1 MEKNKNQSDFIEEG
15 KSIQGTL
22 EGHPACQKIFE
33 LLPVI
38 VIATNNAGYIHFV
51 SPKIYDWLGYRAE
64 EIMGKHFSELIC
76 LSEKNKRLI
85 EDKILEGRRSK
96 ESVYYE
102 IVLKSL
108 SGDIIYCAV
117 QSAPLLDSKGSHIGA
132 IAVFSNITKLKQ
144 VQRGL
149 QEKSAAIEYSID
161 AMAIA
166 DLNRNL
172 KYINPAFLQMW
183 GYEDVNEVLGRSA
196 IDFWKSK
203 ERASAIVR
211 SIMRDGG
218 WSGELVAQRKD
229 GTLFDVKVSTSLI
242 KRENGEPLS
251 VMASFMDITEQK
263 RLDIAKSEFIATASH
278 QLRNPLASINWYA
291 EMLSAIPDSSKNKK
305 VKRYSTEIHNST
317 IRLISLVNALLN
329 TSRIELGT
337 FSTSVRRFDLV
348 ELIEDILKIFSSQ
361 IKNKRI
367 AVSKNFSKIS
377 FYIKSDSM
385 QLRIILQNLM
395 SNAVK
400 YSNKNGSLKISL
412 EEKGEEILFKIFNT
426 GYGIPKAQQS
436 RIFTK
441 FFRASN
447 ILDKEKDGT
456 GLGLYIAKSL
466 IDNLKGKIRL
476 ESEEDKGATFF
487 LALPNNLDKEIKGT
501 GELIIN

>member
-1 MEKNKNQSDFIEEG
+1 MKKNINQANFIGVE

-33 LLPVI
+33 LLPVV
-38 VIATNNAGYIHFV
+38 VIAITNAGYIHFV
-51 SPKIYDWLGYRAE
+51 SPKIYDWLGYKSK

-76 LSEKNKRLI
+76 LSEKNKCLI
-85 EDKILEGRRSK
+85 KDKILEGQRSK
-96 ESVYYE
+96 ESIYYE
-102 IVLKSL
+102 IALKSL
-108 SGDIIYCAV
+108 SGDTMYCSV
-117 QSAPLLDSKGSHIGA
+117 QSAPLLNSEGSHIGA
-132 IAVFSNITKLKQ
+132 VAVFSNITKLKQ
-144 VQRGL
+144 AQRGL
-149 QEKSAAIEYSID
+149 KEKSAAIEYSID

-166 DLNRNL
+166 DLNQNL
-172 KYINPAFLQMW
+172 KYVNPAFLQIW

-229 GTLFDVKVSTSLI
+229 GTLFNVKVSTSLI
-242 KRENGEPLS
+242 KRENEEPLS
-251 VMASFMDITEQK
+251 IMASFMDITEQK

-291 EMLSAIPDSSKNKK
+291 EMLSTISDSSKNKK

-337 FSTSVRRFDLV
+337 FSTSVRKFDLTG
-348 ELIEDILKIFSSQ
+348 LIEDILKIFSSQ
-361 IKNKRI
+361 IKNKEI
-367 AVSKNFSKIS
+367 DVSKNFSKTP
-377 FYIKSDSM
+377 FYIESDSM
-385 QLRIILQNLM
+385 QIRIIVQNLI

-400 YSNKNGSLKISL
+400 YSNRNGSLKISL
-412 EEKGEEILFKIFNT
+412 EEKGEEVLFKIFNT

-441 FFRASN
+441 FFRAGN

-466 IDNLKGKIRL
+466 INNLKGKIWL

-487 LALPNNLDKEIKGT
+487 LALPKSLDKEIKGI
-501 GELIIN
+501 GELITN